1 MERTKYKII
10 FFFLICFIA
19 PLKGNYKTEIYS
31 AYINNNIPLWK
42 SVIDEMSR
50 KNNKD
55 PEFLAELLSYQYGYI
70 AWCIGNKKNE
80 EAKKYLGPA
89 EKNTYLLPNTDH
101 YQSVANAYR
110 AAFYGYHIGL
120 NILYATFYGFKSNDC
135 AKAAMKLDKDNPIGY
150 IQYANMQFYM
160 PSVFGGSKT
169 EAIKYYLMAEEIME
183 KNKEEISKNWNY
195 INLLTIIAQ
204 SYALIKDYEKAK
216 LYYEKILIIEPG
228 FNWVKNELYPEMI
241 KKMKK

>member
-1 MERTKYKII
+1 MERKKYKIV
-10 FFFLICFIA
+10 FFFLFCFMA
-19 PLKGNYKTEIYS
+19 PMNGSHKTEIYS
-31 AYINNNIPLWK
+31 AYINNNMQVFRSI
-42 SVIDEMSR
+42 IDEMSR
-50 KNNKD
+50 ENSKD
-55 PEFLAELLSYQYGYI
+55 PEFLSELLNYQYGYI
-70 AWCIGNKKNE
+70 AWCIGNKKYE
-80 EAKKYLGPA
+80 DAKKYLVPA
-89 EKNTYLLPNTDH
+89 EKNTYLFPHNDH

-135 AKAAMKLDKDNPIGY
+135 AKAAMNLDKDNPMGY

-160 PSVFGGSKT
+160 PAVFGGSKT
-169 EAIKYYLMAEEIME
+169 EAIKYYLLAEKLME
-183 KNKEEISKNWNY
+183 KNIEEISENWNY

-204 SYALIKDYEKAK
+204 SYALIKDYEKARF
-216 LYYEKILIIEPG
+216 YYEKILIIEPG

>member
-1 MERTKYKII
+1 MERTKYKLVII
-10 FFFLICFIA
+10 FLFCFLA
-19 PLKGNYKTEIYS
+19 SVKGNHKAEIYS
-31 AYINNNIPLWK
+31 AYLNNKMTVFKN
-42 SVIDEMSR
+42 VIDEMSR
-50 KNNKD
+50 ENKKD
-55 PEFLAELLSYQYGYI
+55 PEFLSELLNYQYGYI
-70 AWCIGNKKNE
+70 AWCIGNKKYD
-80 EAKKYLGPA
+80 EAKIYLIPA

-101 YQSVANAYR
+101 YQSVATAYR

-135 AKAAMKLDKDNPIGY
+135 AKAAMKLDKNNPMGY

-169 EAIKYYLMAEEIME
+169 EAIKYYLIALDIME

-204 SYALIKDYEKAK
+204 SYALVKDYEKAK
-216 LYYEKILIIEPG
+216 LFYEKVLIIEPG
-228 FNWVKNELYPEMI
+228 FNWVKNELYPDMI

>member
-1 MERTKYKII
+1 MQVFK
-10 FFFLICFIA
+10 
-19 PLKGNYKTEIYS
+19 N
-31 AYINNNIPLWK
+31 
-42 SVIDEMSR
+42 VIDEMSR
-50 KNNKD
+50 ENSKD
-55 PEFLAELLSYQYGYI
+55 PEILSELLNYQYGYI
-70 AWCIGNKKNE
+70 AWCIGNKKYD
-80 EAKKYLGPA
+80 EAKKYLIPA

-101 YQSVANAYR
+101 YQSIANSYR

-135 AKAAMKLDKDNPIGY
+135 AKAAMKLDMNNPMGY
-150 IQYANMQFYM
+150 VQYANMQFYM
-160 PSVFGGSKT
+160 PSVFGGSKS
-169 EAIKYYLMAEEIME
+169 EAIKYYLMAMNIME

-216 LYYEKILIIEPG
+216 QYYEKVLIIEPG
-228 FNWVKNELYPEMI
+228 FNWVKNELYPDMI